1 MATQVKVVQQPRGV
15 NARQGGI
22 VLKERLE
29 ILPDQPLADF
39 STPWAQAFATRD
51 LLGVGD
57 GLCTLVVADTLPC
70 REAVLSRLI
79 GARSRGYF
87 DVLDFGSVRW
97 SDGRR
102 RLAIVGEKPDSPAL
116 MPDLSATI
124 KAMPLPELIDKV
136 LSPMAEGLANLGQLA
151 ITHRG
156 IRPSN
161 IFRRAGAAREYALGD
176 FITGPAGAGQ
186 PAVYETIESAMSL
199 PSGRGHGTPANDVFS
214 LGVTLLTLFL
224 GRNPVSHMNEAEL
237 MAQRLNTGSFS
248 TLLNVVGTETVTGPF
263 RDLLRGMLQ
272 DDPEQ
277 RWSIQD
283 VQSWLRERRGRVF
296 VVGKVERAL
305 RPISLAGQS
314 FYSCRPLAA
323 QLATKWRAASL
334 VEKKEELVT
343 WLSRSIQDPI
353 YMTAVAKALD
363 WRWAASRRSVPGGM
377 EMGINARLCVAL
389 DRKAPLRYKSFAA
402 FPGGVGPALAAA
414 LSEPERLRDMSE
426 MLAQQLPEFLIEL
439 TVAEDDSE
447 AENMGAT
454 FRRSAAALADNR
466 PGQGI
471 ERALYELNP
480 HYPCQSPI
488 IAGERVTDIVELLP
502 ALERV
507 AANQTQGTPIDR
519 HIAAFVAARFPTM
532 PSDVYTLLASPAG
545 TVSHVLGVIGM
556 IAALQSKLGP
566 RALPKLS
573 RWISPAVKP
582 VIEGFHRRA
591 TRERLEAALPTIIE
605 TGDLSRMR
613 DFIVGADQRQRDRDE
628 FYAAMREYAQLDA
641 EVRFIESG
649 GASSPQHAREY
660 GHMMGGWIAILLSL
674 AAMTATLLSAF

>member
-1 MATQVKVVQQPRGV
+1 MATQVKVVQQPRGAD
-15 NARQGGI
+15 ARQGGI

-39 STPWAQAFATRD
+39 ATPWAQAFAARD

-57 GLCTLVVADTLPC
+57 GLCARIGSDVLPC

-79 GARSRGYF
+79 GARSRGFF
-87 DVLDFGSVRW
+87 DVLDFGPVRW
-97 SDGRR
+97 TDGRR
-102 RLAIVGEKPDSPAL
+102 RLAIVGEKPDGPAV
-116 MPDLSATI
+116 MPDLTGTI
-124 KAMPLPELIDKV
+124 KPIPLPELIEKV
-136 LSPMAEGLANLGQLA
+136 LSPIAEGLASLA
-151 ITHRG
+151 LLDITHRG

-161 IFRRAGAAREYALGD
+161 IFKRAGAAREYALGD
-176 FITGPAGAGQ
+176 FLTGPPGAGQ
-186 PAVYETIESAMSL
+186 PAVFETIESAMSL
-199 PSGRGHGTPANDVFS
+199 PSGRGNGDAKNDVFS
-214 LGVTLLTLFL
+214 LGVTLLTLLL

-237 MAQRLNTGSFS
+237 MAQRLASGSFS
-248 TLLNVVGTETVTGPF
+248 TLLGSLGTESVTGPI

-272 DDPEQ
+272 DEPEQ
-277 RWSIQD
+277 RWDIQD
-283 VQSWLRERRGRVF
+283 VQTWIRERRGRVF
-296 VVGKVERAL
+296 VVGKIERAL

-314 FYSCRPLAA
+314 FYACRPLAA
-323 QLATKWRAASL
+323 QLAAKWRSASL
-334 VEKKEELVT
+334 VEKKEEFVN

-353 YMTAVAKALD
+353 YLTAVSRALD

-377 EMGINARLCVAL
+377 EMGINARLCAAL

-402 FPGGVGPALAAA
+402 FPAGVGPALAAA
-414 LSEPERLRDMSE
+414 LAEPERLRDMSE
-426 MLAQQLPEFLIEL
+426 MIAQQLPEFLIDL
-439 TVAEDDSE
+439 TMAEDDSE
-447 AENMGAT
+447 AESLGST
-454 FRRSAAALADNR
+454 FRRAAAALADNR

-502 ALERV
+502 AFERV
-507 AANQTQGTPIDR
+507 ASDQAQGAPMDR
-519 HIAAFVAARFPTM
+519 HIAAFVAARFPAM
-532 PSDVYTLLASPAG
+532 PSDIYTLLASPAG
-545 TVSHVLGVIGM
+545 TISNVLGVIGM

-573 RWISPAVKP
+573 RWIAPSVKP
-582 VIEGFHRRA
+582 VIESFHRRA
-591 TRERLEAALPTIIE
+591 TRERLEGALPAIVE
-605 TGDLSRMR
+605 AGDLSRLR
-613 DFIVGADQRQRDRDE
+613 DFILGADQRQRDRDE
-628 FYAAMREYAQLDA
+628 FNAAVREYAQLDA

-674 AAMTATLLSAF
+674 AVGTATLLSAF